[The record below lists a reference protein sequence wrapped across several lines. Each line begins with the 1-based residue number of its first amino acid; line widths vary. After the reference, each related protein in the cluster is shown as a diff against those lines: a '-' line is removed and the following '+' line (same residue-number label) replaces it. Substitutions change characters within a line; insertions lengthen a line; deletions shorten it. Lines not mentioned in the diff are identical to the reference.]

1 MDQSPHSNNSDV
13 TTTII
18 PFRQIIVCDQS
29 LQLIA
34 PPVNSDGPAVELRE
48 APRVDTG
55 PVSVVSYV
63 CVVCAIGRTSVAP
76 SVRLEP

>member
-1 MDQSPHSNNSDV
+1 MVQIPHSNDSDV
-13 TTTII
+13 ASTII
-18 PFRQIIVCDQS
+18 AFRQITVCDQS

-34 PPVNSDGPAVELRE
+34 PPVNSDGPAVEVRE
-48 APRVDTG
+48 APKVDNG